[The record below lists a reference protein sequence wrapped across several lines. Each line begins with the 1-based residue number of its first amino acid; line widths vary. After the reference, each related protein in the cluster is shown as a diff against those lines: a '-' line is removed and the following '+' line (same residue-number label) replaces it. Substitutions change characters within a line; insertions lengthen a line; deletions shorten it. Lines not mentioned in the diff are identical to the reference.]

1 MKAQDYPPAMRELID
16 CLCRLPG
23 TGRRSAERLTL
34 WLLQH
39 GKTDAQNL
47 SAALI
52 RAVEQVTACP
62 RCGFYS
68 TGEELCPACAD
79 PTRDASLLCVVE
91 QPTDVLPIERSGSFH
106 GLYHCLGGK
115 LSPLDGVMP
124 EQLSI
129 PKLMERVKEQP
140 GCEVIL
146 ALGSDVEGDATA
158 LYLAEQLEKLPCTIS
173 RLAQGMPAG
182 AGLSQADS
190 ITLLRAIQGR
200 TRI

>member
-1 MKAQDYPPAMRELID
+1 MKAQDYPLAMRELIE

-23 TGRRSAERLTL
+23 TGRRSAERLAL

-39 GKTDAQNL
+39 GKADARDL
-47 SAALI
+47 STALI
-52 RAVEQVTACP
+52 RAVEQTTACP
-62 RCGFYS
+62 RCGFFS
-68 TGEELCPACAD
+68 TDGELCAACAD
-79 PTRDASLLCVVE
+79 PTRDTSLLCVVE
-91 QPTDVLPIERSGSFH
+91 QPTDVLPIERSGSYH

-129 PKLMERVKEQP
+129 PQLLDRVREQP

-158 LYLAEQLEKLPCTIS
+158 LYLAEQLGELPCTIS
-173 RLAQGMPAG
+173 RIAQGMPAG

-200 TRI
+200 TKI